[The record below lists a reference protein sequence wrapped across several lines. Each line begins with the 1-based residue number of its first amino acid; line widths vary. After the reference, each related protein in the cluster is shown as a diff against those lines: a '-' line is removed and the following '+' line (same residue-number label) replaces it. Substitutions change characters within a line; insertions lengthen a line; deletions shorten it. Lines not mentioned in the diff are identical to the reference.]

1 MAMKADVANESELD
15 KESMQFI
22 IDVARPMDSFEIVL

>member
-1 MAMKADVANESELD
+1 MTLKADEANETELD

-22 IDVARPMDSFEIVL
+22 IDVARPEDSVEIII